1 MTIQIAQRI
10 EAPDYIELPPSTQ
23 PMSNNHHKQPNDSPV
38 SPMDIDVHMVQF
50 TKKNSLSDRDSH
62 VKPRCF
68 YCNGYGHVKKHCRK
82 LAASKHH
89 QNAQVQLVDWTSLA
103 EVQGNHQAGN

>member
-1 MTIQIAQRI
+1 MAIQIAQRI
-10 EAPDYIELPPSTQ
+10 EAPHCIELPPSTQ
-23 PMSNNHHKQPNDSPV
+23 LVSNNHHKQPNDSLV

-68 YCNGYGHVKKHCRK
+68 YCNGYGLIKKHCRK
-82 LAASKHH
+82 FATSKHH
-89 QNAQVQLVDWTSLA
+89 QNAQVQLADSTSLA
-103 EVQGNHQAGN
+103 EV